1 MSLQSA
7 ENAPFPQLRAVRG
20 QKPILPQASALGDL
34 SLDAQVQ
41 LRVFVLV
48 LAVQAKW
55 DGLRWEH
62 FCSPRKKPFPPPW
75 DVGEYNG
82 GDHGLGNWGQDQP
95 GLNQSVPLPSR
106 PRDGTFLYLLHS
118 LSFYPG
124 DA

>member
-7 ENAPFPQLRAVRG
+7 ENAPFPQLRAVRR

-34 SLDAQVQ
+34 SLDAHVQ

-62 FCSPRKKPFPPPW
+62 FFCSPEEEEAFPTTL
-75 DVGEYNG
+75 GCGGYNG

-95 GLNQSVPLPSR
+95 GLNQSVPLPPR
-106 PRDGTFLYLLHS
+106 PRDGYISLLV
-118 LSFYPG
+118 
-124 DA
+124 A

>member
-7 ENAPFPQLRAVRG
+7 EHAPFPQLRSVRR

-41 LRVFVLV
+41 LRVFVIV

-62 FCSPRKKPFPPPW
+62 FFCSPEEEAFPTTLGW
-75 DVGEYNG
+75 GEYNG
-82 GDHGLGNWGQDQP
+82 GDHGLGSGGRDQP
-95 GLNQSVPLPSR
+95 ALNQSVPLPPR
-106 PRDGTFLYLLHS
+106 PRDGDSSS
-118 LSFYPG
+118 L
-124 DA
+124 AA